1 MGNSK
6 RRWLK
11 PDIGRPSLQNP
22 SSSIYDN
29 LVIHRQAV
37 ADLQGMPYIPRHTLR
52 SSHAWHAYCT
62 SRAWN
67 ALSFARVDSPAYLTV
82 TYDSI
87 EETHRMQ
94 GQPTNE
100 YSLLEG
106 LVEYRLQLRRCYI
119 CIYCSEI
126 DQHQYH
132 VSASYIRI
140 VLHAIFQLCTP
151 TSTA

>member
-1 MGNSK
+1 MKSSLEYNHYLSSASFHRSSGGSTGYAIYATAYPAIQPCVACVLHLALLEQRAWN
-6 RRWLK
+6 
-11 PDIGRPSLQNP
+11 RPSL
-22 SSSIYDN
+22 
-29 LVIHRQAV
+29 
-37 ADLQGMPYIPRHTLR
+37 T
-52 SSHAWHAYCT
+52 
-62 SRAWN
+62 
-67 ALSFARVDSPAYLTV
+67 RVDSPACLTV
-82 TYDSI
+82 TYYSI
-87 EETHRMQ
+87 EETHCMQ

-119 CIYCSEI
+119 CIYCSDI

-132 VSASYIRI
+132 VSTSYIRI

>member
-1 MGNSK
+1 
-6 RRWLK
+6 
-11 PDIGRPSLQNP
+11 
-22 SSSIYDN
+22 
-29 LVIHRQAV
+29 
-37 ADLQGMPYIPRHTLR
+37 MPYMPRHTLR
-52 SSHAWHAYCT
+52 LSHAWHAYCT

-67 ALSFARVDSPAYLTV
+67 GPSLARVDSPACLTV
-82 TYDSI
+82 TYDLI

-106 LVEYRLQLRRCYI
+106 LVEYILHLRQCYI

-151 TSTA
+151 TSTAQFRMTRSPKLCCNHLFILYYIIDIYELMIIEQYI